1 MYEAFNDYL
10 EYKNSDDSPTDFGL
24 SKTLAGAI
32 EDCIAKEKI
41 DPEKFCTDL
50 YTATI
55 LFANGR
61 TQTLAL
67 SDDDSDDL
75 AITVSQIYE
84 SGELFGEDLVEID
97 SLDGIETFIN
107 FKNISM
113 IKLPLALTED
123 VIADNHRKVMADLEK

>member
-1 MYEAFNDYL
+1 MRGRASVWSTRTPRDL
-10 EYKNSDDSPTDFGL
+10 
-24 SKTLAGAI
+24 
-32 EDCIAKEKI
+32 I
-41 DPEKFCTDL
+41 DPEKFCADL

-84 SGELFGEDLVEID
+84 SGELFGEGLVEIE
-97 SLDGIETFIN
+97 SLDGIETLIN

-113 IKLPLALTED
+113 IKFPLALTEE
-123 VIADNHRKVMADLEK
+123 VMADLEK